1 EGANR
6 EIRPYELL
14 SRRAAAD
21 TTARVQDAD
30 SASAQVMI
38 QAFLAI
44 GLSKVSPEQ
53 PVFIHHTRTLL
64 MQDPIL
70 PADRCVIEIL
80 EDVAA
85 DQETLAAVHH
95 LGARGYR
102 IAL

>member
-6 EIRPYELL
+6 EIRAYELL
-14 SRRAAAD
+14 YRRAAAD

-30 SASAQVMI
+30 SASAQGMI
-38 QAFLAI
+38 QAFLEI
-44 GLSKVSPEQ
+44 GLNKVSPEP
-53 PVFIHHTRTLL
+53 PVFINLTRTLL

-95 LGARGYR
+95 LRARVYL
-102 IAL
+102 I